1 MLVQEQRQGSRNSED
16 DFLLTGVGGQAVV
29 RGGRGGDERI
39 FRGSPTELLEGSVGF
54 GRAGVKPSR
63 MKEAWED
70 QI

>member
-1 MLVQEQRQGSRNSED
+1 MTSCSRW
-16 DFLLTGVGGQAVV
+16 GGGQAVV
-29 RGGRGGDERI
+29 RWGRGGDERI
-39 FRGSPTELLEGSVGF
+39 FRGSPTELPEGSVGF